1 MFLEAHENP
10 EKFRFYDGKVEVPFV
25 GEKNIK
31 EFEENSISD
40 HQMGVYRVLGCHTE
54 TLGLWSGSSL
64 YLGNNAAWRV
74 RIKEKSVSA

>member
-25 GEKNIK
+25 GEKHIR
-31 EFEENSISD
+31 EFEENSLSE
-40 HQMGVYRVLGCHTE
+40 HTMGVYRVTGFSDE

-64 YLGNNAAWRV
+64 YLGNSSFWRV
-74 RIKEKSVSA
+74 RIKEKV